1 VDEIPGLEDA
11 EVSTSVLS
19 DLPVVAER
27 AMYFVY
33 GNGLDG
39 GHETVGVT
47 TPSKNWYFAEGYTGG
62 SFDTWIL
69 LQNPNDSPAAVT
81 LRFMRADGRV
91 IEKKVTVQARRRHT
105 VHVDEIPGLEDA
117 EVSTSVLS
125 DLPVVAERAMY
136 FVYNGKKGGHCSVG
150 ARSPSNRWYLAEGYT
165 GGNFHMYVLLQNPNG
180 SGAVARVRFMK
191 GNGECREIP
200 VELPPHSRRTVFVNS
215 LPGLS
220 GCEVGVQVQSDLP
233 VIVERSQYFD
243 YGGLDDGTNSIGAI
257 NASRSWY
264 FAEGFCW

>member
-1 VDEIPGLEDA
+1 
-11 EVSTSVLS
+11 
-19 DLPVVAER
+19 
-27 AMYFVY
+27 
-33 GNGLDG
+33 
-39 GHETVGVT
+39 
-47 TPSKNWYFAEGYTGG
+47 
-62 SFDTWIL
+62 
-69 LQNPNDSPAAVT
+69 
-81 LRFMRADGRV
+81 
-91 IEKKVTVQARRRHT
+91 
-105 VHVDEIPGLEDA
+105 LEDA